1 MCVCV
6 CVCVCVQCVCVCVL
20 HVCMHV
26 CYYILHVCHT
36 LHMQSFEVIHTSTLS
51 LCPVHTSAFP
61 HLTPLTVN
69 LSLLLQHMP
78 TKTLEFLITLED
90 YPESDTCKVSLSSVG
105 ILQKLTVY
113 DVMRRPLVL
122 TVECVAKGK
131 QAIEVQYL
139 QYIVVQC
146 IRVQALKYGKCL

>member
-1 MCVCV
+1 
-6 CVCVCVQCVCVCVL
+6 
-20 HVCMHV
+20 
-26 CYYILHVCHT
+26 
-36 LHMQSFEVIHTSTLS
+36 
-51 LCPVHTSAFP
+51 
-61 HLTPLTVN
+61 
-69 LSLLLQHMP
+69 MP

-113 DVMRRPLVL
+113 DVMKRPLVL

-146 IRVQALKYGKCL
+146 THVQVLEYRKCLCNIYTCTGLRFTVLVQVLRYSSYIRTCTGIEV